1 MAAAQAFV
9 YFTLG
14 VLSIRNEKINP
25 RQPTNV
31 TCVIRTDNIERD
43 SQNIQLTTGSN
54 PVCIHF
60 TVHTLFVTPVVFK
73 KLTVAGAVNR
83 AWVCFHPLLGQ
94 GTSKL
99 NLSQHKIWALFINH
113 HLFFEVSGKTT
124 GL

>member
-54 PVCIHF
+54 PVCIHS
-60 TVHTLFVTPVVFK
+60 T
-73 KLTVAGAVNR
+73 
-83 AWVCFHPLLGQ
+83 FHIF
-94 GTSKL
+94 S
-99 NLSQHKIWALFINH
+99 S
-113 HLFFEVSGKTT
+113 
-124 GL
+124 